1 MRSILYPPLRGFYLP
16 ALALLATLFF
26 TTSCS
31 EEKKAETADVIILQS
46 GRMRGNV
53 YPLSLQSM
61 ASLQHYQY
69 LAGYVKQVR
78 EEAAQT
84 GAKVLVVDLGDSLT
98 GSFATHVT
106 GSENMTTYF
115 NEVGYNAI
123 FLSNLDNSVT
133 PEIIAKLKMP
143 VLNPFQ
149 NANGQ
154 PATDGTTFG
163 TKLDLGGLPIYLL
176 ANFYGDVSSSQFP
189 DRFPTKFGT
198 TPTDVSPVR
207 DYAKTLATLG
217 DRKPGSLTLLSWMK
231 FESPKDP
238 PKDFL
243 QMLTQ
248 LNVSAILAH
257 RIYGGKEKDAWSAS
271 DFDKWVPPVSL
282 NIIRNNG
289 GFAIARLDLK
299 RDGDKW
305 RVLEHQLLPMTAN
318 AAPPDQSIIATI
330 GRYADAITKA
340 DAKIGDLPNNV
351 DQPQILVAYMSAMS
365 TLPGTD
371 AVLSSLQSVRA
382 SWVKG
387 ELRASSVYN
396 SLPWTTPIVQITL
409 TPEQLA
415 SAADDLK
422 LAALQKN
429 GLAPGPIT
437 VTTSEYF
444 GRLIAAK
451 LNLPAG
457 SIRETEQKSEFDY
470 IIEYLK
476 SHPESA
482 ASPSAPTDWSMS
494 GTINQP

>member
-1 MRSILYPPLRGFYLP
+1 MRSILHPPLRRFYLL

-26 TTSCS
+26 ATSCS
-31 EEKKAETADVIILQS
+31 EEKKAETPDVIILQS

-53 YPLSLQSM
+53 YPLQLQSM

-69 LAGYVKQVR
+69 LGGYVKQVR
-78 EEAAQT
+78 EEAAKT
-84 GAKVLVVDLGDSLT
+84 GTKVLVVDLGDSLT

-106 GSENMTTYF
+106 ASENMTTFF

-133 PEIIAKLKMP
+133 PEILAKLKMP

-149 NANGQ
+149 NAAGQ
-154 PATDGTTFG
+154 PATEGTTFG
-163 TKLDLGGLPIYLL
+163 AKLDLGGLPVYLL

-198 TPTDVSPVR
+198 TPTDVTPVR
-207 DYAKTLATLG
+207 DYAKTLAALG
-217 DRKPGSLTLLSWMK
+217 ERKPGSLTLLSWMK

-243 QMLTQ
+243 QTLNQ
-248 LNVSAILAH
+248 LKISAILAH

-271 DFDKWVPPVSL
+271 DFDKWEPPVSL

-289 GFAIARLDLK
+289 GFFIARLDLK
-299 RDGDKW
+299 RDGDNW
-305 RVLEHQLLPMTAN
+305 RVLDHQLPPMTINSAQ
-318 AAPPDQSIIATI
+318 PDQPLIASI

-340 DAKIGDLPNNV
+340 DTKICDLPNAVN
-351 DQPQILVAYMSAMS
+351 QPQILLAYMSAMS
-365 TLPGTD
+365 AVPGTD

-396 SLPWTTPIVQITL
+396 SLPWTTPIVQVTL
-409 TPEQLA
+409 TPEQFA
-415 SAADDLK
+415 SAVTELK
-422 LAALQKN
+422 LAGFQKN
-429 GLAPGPIT
+429 GTTGPLT

-451 LNLPAG
+451 LNLPAD
-457 SIRETEQKSEFDY
+457 SIRETTQKSEFDY

-476 SHPESA
+476 SHPDSA
-482 ASPSAPTDWSMS
+482 ASPSAPTDWSIS
-494 GTINQP
+494 GTTNQP